1 CKSGNAMSPRS
12 RLVWCLA
19 AVIAFAQEDYMLA
32 IWLPQHT
39 LMVSAA
45 HTASAGAMAPFQLV
59 PYPQKVRAFYSLTD
73 ATVPA
78 ALQSNSV
85 PLPVGSITANAR
97 TTDGALWLGT
107 TQGLMRLDLSA
118 PQRDRRKYFA
128 GRRDLSDDL

>member
-1 CKSGNAMSPRS
+1 
-12 RLVWCLA
+12 
-19 AVIAFAQEDYMLA
+19 MLA
-32 IWLPQHT
+32 VWLPQHT
-39 LMVSAA
+39 LMVSAVLA
-45 HTASAGAMAPFQLV
+45 VSSGAIEPFQLV
-59 PYPQKVRAFYSLTD
+59 PYPQKVHTFYSLTD

-118 PQRDRRKYFA
+118 PQRDRRQYFA
-128 GRRDLSDDL
+128 GRRYLPDDLILQSDRPGREADPLGLVGTGKVKAAAR